1 MKNWRFGTKVVL
13 SIEILADRICI
24 LGSQNS
30 RYAKLES
37 NIIGNY
43 TWYKNLGKS
52 QKKAREYG
60 KNEANERKKNSCTLV
75 TLRCLKLFSL
85 DKIQISNQGK
95 KNNKAEP

>member
-37 NIIGNY
+37 NIIENY

-52 QKKAREYG
+52 QKKKKAREYS
-60 KNEANERKKNSCTLV
+60 KNEANERKKTV
-75 TLRCLKLFSL
+75 VHW
-85 DKIQISNQGK
+85 
-95 KNNKAEP
+95 

>member
-37 NIIGNY
+37 NIIENY

-52 QKKAREYG
+52 QKKKAREYS
-60 KNEANERKKNSCTLV
+60 KNEANERKKTV
-75 TLRCLKLFSL
+75 VHW
-85 DKIQISNQGK
+85 
-95 KNNKAEP
+95 

>member
-37 NIIGNY
+37 NIIENY

-52 QKKAREYG
+52 QKKLVNTAR
-60 KNEANERKKNSCTLV
+60 T
-75 TLRCLKLFSL
+75 KLTR
-85 DKIQISNQGK
+85 GK
-95 KNNKAEP
+95 KQLYIGNITLPQIIFIRQDTN